1 MKHVNELQQN
11 LEQLAEQFEHLDISG
26 QMILPANTEDREQFS
41 SDDSSEE
48 GDYDTEDEEDR
59 PFTTL

>member
-1 MKHVNELQQN
+1 MQQN

-41 SDDSSEE
+41 SDDSSEK
-48 GDYDTEDEEDR
+48 GDYMIQKMKKTQDYSQPLNR
-59 PFTTL
+59 Y